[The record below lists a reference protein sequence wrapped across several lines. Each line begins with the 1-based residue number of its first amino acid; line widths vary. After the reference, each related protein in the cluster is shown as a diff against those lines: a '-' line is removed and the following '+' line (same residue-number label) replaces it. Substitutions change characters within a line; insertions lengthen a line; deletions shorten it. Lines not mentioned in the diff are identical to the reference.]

1 MMTLNMTAAQKI
13 NWMSEA
19 QAEEAFEIKQKPI
32 FILYSADWCRNCKKI
47 KKFLNKNAEKLNKK
61 MYFVNIDCTDEENC
75 EGLKL
80 YPTSYI
86 METDGSTIRIE
97 GQTSK
102 KIINA
107 ILELN

>member
-1 MMTLNMTAAQKI
+1 MTAAQEI

-32 FILYSADWCRNCKKI
+32 FILYSADCCRNCKKI

>member
-1 MMTLNMTAAQKI
+1 MTVHKSVLH
-13 NWMSEA
+13 
-19 QAEEAFEIKQKPI
+19 
-32 FILYSADWCRNCKKI
+32 DV
-47 KKFLNKNAEKLNKK
+47 
-61 MYFVNIDCTDEENC
+61 YFVNIDCTDENSC

>member
-1 MMTLNMTAAQKI
+1 MTAAQEI

-61 MYFVNIDCTDEENC
+61 MYFVNIDCTNEENC
-75 EGLKL
+75 ESLKL

>member
-1 MMTLNMTAAQKI
+1 MTLNMTAAQEI

-86 METDGSTIRIE
+86 METNGSTIRIE

>member
-1 MMTLNMTAAQKI
+1 MMTLNMTAAQEI

-61 MYFVNIDCTDEENC
+61 MYFVNIDCTNEENC

-86 METDGSTIRIE
+86 METNGSTIRIE

>member
-1 MMTLNMTAAQKI
+1 MTLNMTAAQEI

-61 MYFVNIDCTDEENC
+61 MYFVNIDCTDENSC

-97 GQTSK
+97 GQTRK

>member
-1 MMTLNMTAAQKI
+1 MTLNMTAAQEI

-97 GQTSK
+97 GQTRK

>member
-1 MMTLNMTAAQKI
+1 MITLNMATAQEI
-13 NWMSEA
+13 NWMSEV

>member
-1 MMTLNMTAAQKI
+1 MTAAQEI

-97 GQTSK
+97 GQTRK

>member
-1 MMTLNMTAAQKI
+1 MMTLNMTAAQEI

-32 FILYSADWCRNCKKI
+32 FILYSANWCRNCKKI

>member
-1 MMTLNMTAAQKI
+1 MMTLNMTAAQEI

-86 METDGSTIRIE
+86 METNGSTIRIE

>member
-1 MMTLNMTAAQKI
+1 MTAAQEI

-86 METDGSTIRIE
+86 METNGSTIRIE

>member
-1 MMTLNMTAAQKI
+1 MITLNMATAQEI
-13 NWMSEA
+13 NWMSET
-19 QAEEAFEIKQKPI
+19 QAEKAFEIKQKPI

-47 KKFLNKNAEKLNKK
+47 KKFLNKNAERLNKK
-61 MYFVNIDCTDEENC
+61 MYFVKIDCTEKGSC
-75 EGLKL
+75 EGLKW

-86 METDGSTIRIE
+86 METDGSTIKIE

-102 KIINA
+102 KIMNA

>member
-1 MMTLNMTAAQKI
+1 MTLNMTAAQEI

-19 QAEEAFEIKQKPI
+19 QAKEAFEIKQKPI